1 MSPRRLSSVARAE
14 PARSKPAES
23 ASDTRTACHAA
34 LTRDGRCL
42 YVLPDDVEVPIVN
55 CVAAVDDYF
64 ESLDADTRAAFEH
77 IRSLALD
84 VVPDAEQG
92 TSYGMA
98 ALKYK
103 GKPLL
108 GFAAAKRHLSVF
120 PFSAGVVDEVR
131 DRLSG
136 YELSKGTIRF
146 TVDKPLED
154 DVIRDVVMLRM
165 TEIVG

>member
-1 MSPRRLSSVARAE
+1 MGV
-14 PARSKPAES
+14 
-23 ASDTRTACHAA
+23 
-34 LTRDGRCL
+34 
-42 YVLPDDVEVPIVN
+42 
-55 CVAAVDDYF
+55 VDDYF
-64 ESLDADTRAAFEH
+64 KSLEPDPGAAFER

-84 VVPDAEQG
+84 IMPDAEQG

-120 PFSAGVVDEVR
+120 PFSPQVIDEVR
-131 DRLSG
+131 ERLSG
-136 YELSKGTIRF
+136 FELSKGTIRF
-146 TVDKPLED
+146 TIDKPLPD

-165 TEIVG
+165 AEIDG